1 LKQST
6 GRLTLGHNLLQ
17 LHRIIAVPPY
27 VDRMASSIWLKDTQ
41 IRNEL
46 KNTLSKQF
54 ECPIAKSKIQ
64 QQNQYIDDA
73 IF

>member
-1 LKQST
+1 MNKMW
-6 GRLTLGHNLLQ
+6 
-17 LHRIIAVPPY
+17 IIAVPPY
-27 VDRMASSIWLKDTQ
+27 VDRMASSIWLKDKQ

-64 QQNQYIDDA
+64 KQNQYTDDA
-73 IF
+73 YLLDLGQAIQ

>member
-1 LKQST
+1 MNKMW
-6 GRLTLGHNLLQ
+6 
-17 LHRIIAVPPY
+17 IIAVPPY
-27 VDRMASSIWLKDTQ
+27 VERMASSIWLKDKQ

-64 QQNQYIDDA
+64 KQNQYIDDA
-73 IF
+73 YLLDLGQAIQ